1 MNRRPGRRRG
11 ERLGGAGPGCA
22 QVLVNWERLRESRA
36 FRSRQAGAGTGAPR
50 GRGPDDWTA
59 APAGPRGPS
68 DQPRAGGSRAR
79 RQYPG
84 RATLAHHTG
93 PVRLL
98 RGAGESR
105 GCPFPGWGS
114 PDADLLPKFAQRES
128 GRIHLPGSPFPHLE
142 NGHGSNLGGL
152 FSTQTDY
159 LNAFSDVFK
168 LSLSPGCG
176 GRRYRRGNWSLH
188 LLLSKPFLQTPND

>member
-1 MNRRPGRRRG
+1 MGLAGLFIGSRRRLLWPRGEAAFALARACGAQQRCRLGEHRVDRPGRRRG

-36 FRSRQAGAGTGAPR
+36 FPSRQAGAGTGAPR

-59 APAGPRGPS
+59 APAGPGGPS
-68 DQPRAGGSRAR
+68 DQQGAGGSWAR
-79 RQYPG
+79 RQNPG
-84 RATLAHHTG
+84 RATLAHHPG

-105 GCPFPGWGS
+105 GCPLPGWGS

-128 GRIHLPGSPFPHLE
+128 GRIHLPGSPFPPLRKWTR
-142 NGHGSNLGGL
+142 
-152 FSTQTDY
+152 F
-159 LNAFSDVFK
+159 
-168 LSLSPGCG
+168 
-176 GRRYRRGNWSLH
+176 
-188 LLLSKPFLQTPND
+188 